1 MAPLLRVDAVATEFG
16 AGPWDG
22 VVMTSANAA
31 SALAK
36 HPRLAELTRL
46 PAFVVGRRTA
56 TAAAAIGFSQVSS
69 ADGNVDDLVRLLARR
84 PGRRLLYV
92 AGEDQADDLAALLGM
107 AGTAVETVVA
117 YRAVAE
123 PRLPGEVTAALAAG
137 TIDGV
142 LHFSARSAAAFV
154 AALEPEGL
162 RAALTLP
169 HFCLSAQ
176 VGKPLAAAGAHDLRV
191 AARPDEAALLDLV
204 GTGSGG

>member
-1 MAPLLRVDAVATEFG
+1 PRTARQRRRRLLCFTVKLLLTRPVADAARTATALRARGHEVVMAPLLRVDAVATEFG

-36 HPRLAELTRL
+36 HPRLAERRGL
-46 PAFVVGRRTA
+46 PAFVVGGRTA

-107 AGTAVETVVA
+107 AGTAVE
-117 YRAVAE
+117 
-123 PRLPGEVTAALAAG
+123 
-137 TIDGV
+137 
-142 LHFSARSAAAFV
+142 
-154 AALEPEGL
+154 
-162 RAALTLP
+162 
-169 HFCLSAQ
+169 
-176 VGKPLAAAGAHDLRV
+176 
-191 AARPDEAALLDLV
+191 
-204 GTGSGG
+204 